1 MVIVKG
7 NIRTSDRVALL
18 STSSAVTSPQSEE
31 TRTRSC
37 AMADPVDAK
46 VVMMTTPKM
55 DLRIWSPPNRERF
68 IMTASLGEMLVEE
81 GLKLAHGMRFT
92 RSYRST

>member
-1 MVIVKG
+1 
-7 NIRTSDRVALL
+7 
-18 STSSAVTSPQSEE
+18 
-31 TRTRSC
+31 
-37 AMADPVDAK
+37 MADPVHAK

-55 DLRIWSPPNRERF
+55 DLRIWSAPNRERF

-92 RSYRST
+92 RPYRST